1 MERFKH
7 YRLHITIDQ
16 ITSTELYKTSNASRV
31 AAKPRGIWYACGTE
45 WLERDP
51 MTIVKRNWLEPST
64 TTNDLYLYH
73 FETDMSNVLQIE
85 TPSQFDEFQIEY
97 GVYDPVAKTYH
108 NIRWN
113 EVEERYKGIQ
123 ICPYMYKVLE
133 DIQAKGFR
141 FASQDEENDFNR
153 WQNFYHKSSWYEGWD
168 VASGCIWD
176 STAISNVILV
186 ATKKQGQSTFEIWW
200 PALNKIQS
208 LQRNRSIHPSFD
220 IP

>member
-1 MERFKH
+1 M
-7 YRLHITIDQ
+7 L
-16 ITSTELYKTSNASRV
+16 
-31 AAKPRGIWYACGTE
+31 
-45 WLERDP
+45 
-51 MTIVKRNWLEPST
+51 
-64 TTNDLYLYH
+64 
-73 FETDMSNVLQIE
+73 
-85 TPSQFDEFQIEY
+85 
-97 GVYDPVAKTYH
+97 
-108 NIRWN
+108 
-113 EVEERYKGIQ
+113 
-123 ICPYMYKVLE
+123 LE